1 MDFGLPVNEFE
12 AYFGDTYEWM
22 SEWINRLSVCVL
34 FYRPKICNHPE
45 SRPCI
50 ISILN
55 NIENLTSYGIW
66 NRDFMLYNMTG
77 LYNKWRYRRLKETV
91 YVILE
96 YGIIYLSR
104 KIAFWSIL
112 LYIFLNFFLNV
123 GYDFLKLMGAKH
135 PGGRG
140 WNHWWV

>member
-66 NRDFMLYNMTG
+66 NPDFMLYNMTG
-77 LYNKWRYRRLKETV
+77 LYNKWIQNAQRNSIWHFGVWYYIFFSKNG
-91 YVILE
+91 ILE
-96 YGIIYLSR
+96 YFIKYFFENKNWKKCRLR
-104 KIAFWSIL
+104 LFKIDGKNL
-112 LYIFLNFFLNV
+112 
-123 GYDFLKLMGAKH
+123 
-135 PGGRG
+135 PGGETY
-140 WNHWWV
+140 